1 MGKLEE
7 MNKFLEYY
15 NLLRKNHEEIEN
27 LNRLI
32 TIEIET
38 VRKPKDP
45 NKQNPRT
52 EVFIDEFYQ
61 TFISVQFSSVAQS
74 CPTLCNPMNHSM
86 TGLPV
91 HHQLP
96 EFTQTHVH

>member
-15 NLLRKNHEEIEN
+15 NLLRKNHEEIKN

-38 VRKPKDP
+38 VRKPKDL

-52 EVFIDEFYQ
+52 E
-61 TFISVQFSSVAQS
+61 SS
-74 CPTLCNPMNHSM
+74 
-86 TGLPV
+86 
-91 HHQLP
+91 
-96 EFTQTHVH
+96 